1 MCYSL
6 DGCIPES
13 TIVQGSIEIM
23 WPELG
28 ITETASVNCPCGTVS
43 YIYYMYSCHSISNL
57 MDVYDGLFYR

>member
-13 TIVQGSIEIM
+13 TIVQDSIEIM

-28 ITETASVNCPCGTVS
+28 ITKTASVNCPCGTVS
-43 YIYYMYSCHSISNL
+43 YIYYSCHSISNL
-57 MDVYDGLFYR
+57 KWMYNDGLFYR